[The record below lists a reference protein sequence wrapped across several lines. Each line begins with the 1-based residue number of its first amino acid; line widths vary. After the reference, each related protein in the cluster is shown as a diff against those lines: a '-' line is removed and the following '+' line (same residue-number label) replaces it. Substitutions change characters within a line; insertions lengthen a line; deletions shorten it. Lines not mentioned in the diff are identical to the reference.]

1 MNQINFEKIIIKV
14 FQNTTNSYK
23 YYWWYS
29 ILHLVK
35 KKDKSWVS
43 LDEIALQM
51 LIFAWYPVNFYKI
64 SLGKQD
70 QLAKY
75 VKDIKNHFNEL
86 NEDINEEDL
95 FLFLNTNKDNI
106 LITDIISKLTKYVPY
121 RFIRP
126 WFDET
131 IGVDDSKVNNLIL
144 SLQNNSSKLIPY
156 TIKIDTNEIILNP
169 KWFEWIYSNIKIIES
184 FTLFE
189 LFKYVEKNNPYV
201 TNISLK
207 LFKPHTR
214 KLSEP
219 NKLWRGFID
228 IKGNKCFSVFENKP
242 LISLDRIAID
252 HYLPWSLVTHD
263 KLWNLHP
270 IEQEVNSSKSNK
282 IADNKY
288 LSDFTNLQ
296 FEFVHHLS
304 AKNPKNLEDYINL
317 FSISKNELLNI
328 SSQKFSELLSSKI
341 TTETELA
348 TNLGYYTKW
357 MYLIQN

>member
-1 MNQINFEKIIIKV
+1 MNFESQIIKV
-14 FQNTTNSYK
+14 FQSTTNSYK

-29 ILHLVK
+29 ILQLIK
-35 KKDKSWVS
+35 KKKNTTFF
-43 LDEIALQM
+43 LNEIAIQM
-51 LIFAWYPVNFYKI
+51 IVLAWYPVNYYKL

-75 VKDIKNHFNEL
+75 VKELKSHFIEL
-86 NEDINEEDL
+86 NDEIKEEEL
-95 FLFLNTNKDNI
+95 FLFLNQNKDVFIVKDTI
-106 LITDIISKLTKYVPY
+106 LKLIKYVPY

-126 WFDET
+126 WFDES
-131 IGVDDSKVNNLIL
+131 IGIDDAKVNSLIL
-144 SLQNNSSKLIPY
+144 SLQTKLNTQTPY
-156 TIKIDTNEIILNP
+156 LIKIETNEIILDL
-169 KWFEWIYSNIKIIES
+169 KWFEWIYSNIKIIEN

-207 LFKPHTR
+207 LFKPQLR

-219 NKLWRGFID
+219 IKLWKNFIEL
-228 IKGNKCFSVFENKP
+228 KGFENKSIFEKKP
-242 LISLDRIAID
+242 LISLNNLAID

-270 IEQEVNSSKSNK
+270 IEQGANSSKSNK

-288 LSDFTNLQ
+288 LFDFTNLQ
-296 FEFVHHLS
+296 FNFIHHIS
-304 AKNPKNLEDYINL
+304 SINSKHLEDYFTL
-317 FSISKNELLNI
+317 FSISKSELLNI
-328 SSQKFSELLSSKI
+328 PNQKFTELLSSKI
-341 TTETELA
+341 TVETELA

-357 MYLIQN
+357 SYLGQD